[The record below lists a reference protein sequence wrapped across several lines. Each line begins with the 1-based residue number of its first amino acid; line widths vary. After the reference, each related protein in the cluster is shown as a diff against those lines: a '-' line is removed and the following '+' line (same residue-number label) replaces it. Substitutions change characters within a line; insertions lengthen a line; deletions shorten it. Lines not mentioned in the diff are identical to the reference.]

1 MFFYCLKVHFK
12 CSNKR
17 MNIKKAAELSGI
29 KTDNIRYYERIGL
42 IPKIT
47 RTESGI
53 RNFTEANIRT
63 LKFVKHMRDAGVQ
76 VEPLTR
82 YMALVNEGNP
92 ETKEERI
99 EILKNQV
106 EQLRTEI
113 IEKQSALDYLT
124 FKIENYDEV
133 MLPSEMN
140 LNQSSTEAIKI

>member
-1 MFFYCLKVHFK
+1 M
-12 CSNKR
+12 S
-17 MNIKKAAELSGI
+17 IKKAAELSGI

-82 YMALVNEGNP
+82 YMALVNEGNF

-99 EILKNQV
+99 EIQ
-106 EQLRTEI
+106 
-113 IEKQSALDYLT
+113 
-124 FKIENYDEV
+124 
-133 MLPSEMN
+133 
-140 LNQSSTEAIKI
+140 

>member
-1 MFFYCLKVHFK
+1 
-12 CSNKR
+12 

-53 RNFTEANIRT
+53 RNFTEAHIRT

-133 MLPSEMN
+133 MLPNEIN
-140 LNQSSTEAIKI
+140 LNQSSKETIKI

>member
-1 MFFYCLKVHFK
+1 
-12 CSNKR
+12 
-17 MNIKKAAELSGI
+17 
-29 KTDNIRYYERIGL
+29 
-42 IPKIT
+42 
-47 RTESGI
+47 
-53 RNFTEANIRT
+53 
-63 LKFVKHMRDAGVQ
+63 MRDAGVQ

-106 EQLRTEI
+106 EQLRAEI

-133 MLPSEMN
+133 MLPSEIN
-140 LNQSSTEAIKI
+140 LDQSSKETVKI

>member
-1 MFFYCLKVHFK
+1 
-12 CSNKR
+12 

-133 MLPSEMN
+133 MLPSEIN
-140 LNQSSTEAIKI
+140 LDQSSKETVKI

>member
-1 MFFYCLKVHFK
+1 
-12 CSNKR
+12 

-76 VEPLTR
+76 VEPLRVEFYSNKETYKNLYSY
-82 YMALVNEGNP
+82 YMSVIGQQ
-92 ETKEERI
+92 I
-99 EILKNQV
+99 
-106 EQLRTEI
+106 
-113 IEKQSALDYLT
+113 
-124 FKIENYDEV
+124 
-133 MLPSEMN
+133 
-140 LNQSSTEAIKI
+140 

>member
-1 MFFYCLKVHFK
+1 
-12 CSNKR
+12 

-133 MLPSEMN
+133 MLPNEIN
-140 LNQSSTEAIKI
+140 LNQSSKETINSSSSSIIMICVALPNP

>member
-1 MFFYCLKVHFK
+1 
-12 CSNKR
+12 
-17 MNIKKAAELSGI
+17 MNIKKAADLSGI

-42 IPKIT
+42 IPKIA

-53 RNFTEANIRT
+53 RNFSEANIRT
-63 LKFVKHMRDAGVQ
+63 LKFVKHMRDVGVQ

-82 YMALVNEGNP
+82 YMSFVTEGNP
-92 ETKEERI
+92 NTKEERI
-99 EILKNQV
+99 EILKSQV

-133 MLPSEMN
+133 MLPNEIN
-140 LNQSSTEAIKI
+140 LNQSSKETIKI

>member
-1 MFFYCLKVHFK
+1 
-12 CSNKR
+12 
-17 MNIKKAAELSGI
+17 MNIKKAADLSGI
-29 KTDNIRYYERIGL
+29 KTDNIRYYERIEL
-42 IPKIT
+42 IPKSA

-53 RNFTEANIRT
+53 RKFSEANIRT

-82 YMALVNEGNP
+82 YIALVTEGNP
-92 ETKEERI
+92 NTKEERI
-99 EILKNQV
+99 DILKSQV

-133 MLPSEMN
+133 MLSSEMN

>member
-1 MFFYCLKVHFK
+1 
-12 CSNKR
+12 
-17 MNIKKAAELSGI
+17 
-29 KTDNIRYYERIGL
+29 
-42 IPKIT
+42 
-47 RTESGI
+47 
-53 RNFTEANIRT
+53 
-63 LKFVKHMRDAGVQ
+63 MRDAGVQ

-133 MLPSEMN
+133 MLPSEIN
-140 LNQSSTEAIKI
+140 LNQSSKETIKI